1 MGGRGH
7 LCFGLRAIILAIVVI
22 TGGLGRASPPKANQA
37 AGVSF
42 IIKPIPA
49 QGGTITPSPGIHN
62 FELDTEIAL
71 TAAPRPGYRFVCW
84 LGDVSDPDAS
94 STITQVNEPK
104 IIIAFFQSTEYE
116 AMLPKMSAPG
126 GGGSG
131 GAQLHA
137 GGGINGIGNNASLMG
152 GGGKVVPKIVSP
164 SPEAP
169 LWDSPLPEIPT
180 VIVPV
185 PDLPIMLVPVPD
197 EPVVPEPATGTLLFL
212 GSLFAFKW
220 LNGNRLNG
228 KSKY

>member
-7 LCFGLRAIILAIVVI
+7 LFFGLRAIILAIVVI
-22 TGGLGRASPPKANQA
+22 TGGLGRTSPSKADQA
-37 AGVSF
+37 AGVSI

-49 QGGTITPSPGIHN
+49 KGGTITPSPGIHN
-62 FELDTEIAL
+62 FELNTEIAL
-71 TAAPRPGYRFVCW
+71 AAAPRPGYRFVCW
-84 LGDVSDPDAS
+84 LGDVSDPEAS

-116 AMLPKMSAPG
+116 AMLPKMSSPG

-137 GGGINGIGNNASLMG
+137 GGGINGIGNNTSLMG
-152 GGGKVVPKIVSP
+152 GGGKVGPKIVSP

-169 LWDSPLPEIPT
+169 LWDLPLPEIP
-180 VIVPV
+180 I
-185 PDLPIMLVPVPD
+185 IIAPVPD
-197 EPVVPEPATGTLLFL
+197 EPVVPEPATGTLLLL

-228 KSKY
+228 KFKY